1 MDYISV
7 QRQSGYYFRLIIPPD
22 LKATFSDNNEI
33 KRSLKT
39 GSLCLAKERA
49 SLLSGRLKKL
59 FRRLRHS
66 DSMKLE
72 KHHIDGLIRKYVRET
87 LDSG

>member
-1 MDYISV
+1 LV
-7 QRQSGYYFRLIIPPD
+7 QIPGTKGGRMEHLIQRPSGYYFRLIIPPD
-22 LKATFSDNNEI
+22 LRATFSDNNEI

-59 FRRLRHS
+59 FRRLRQH
-66 DSMKLE
+66 
-72 KHHIDGLIRKYVRET
+72 ET
-87 LDSG
+87 